1 VSTIRTNWFAFGLTL
16 VFAESYAFSVAA
28 HVHYV
33 DFAEVDAIG
42 SSTANGPGSA
52 FDLVSIV
59 PMTLQGIAMNDDA
72 YVIPGA
78 PGDGGAFSRQLNS
91 NDVLERNDAIL
102 LGLETRFQAMADEL
116 RTAGADGN
124 DSEIEDTAT
133 LERVEAILAR
143 LYPVERAIMMTPA
156 DTVVGLAVKA
166 RHAAYVLSEYWEVPL
181 EHHDWDRRAVRLLIE
196 AVCHVARATR
206 PRVSRRSPRS

>member
-1 VSTIRTNWFAFGLTL
+1 
-16 VFAESYAFSVAA
+16 
-28 HVHYV
+28 
-33 DFAEVDAIG
+33 
-42 SSTANGPGSA
+42 
-52 FDLVSIV
+52 
-59 PMTLQGIAMNDDA
+59 MTLQGIAMNDDA

-91 NDVLERNDAIL
+91 DDVPERNDAIL
-102 LGLETRFQAMADEL
+102 LGLETRFEAMADEL

-133 LERVEAILAR
+133 LERVEAILTR

-166 RHAAYVLSEYWEVPL
+166 RHAAYVLSEYWEAPL

-196 AVCHVARATR
+196 AVCHVARVTR